1 MVPAMEMVRW
11 GGYTGEESRK
21 SILNVLWFQEG
32 LCEGSSGIE
41 IRAAQDVEG
50 DAERRSGLRMEL
62 VLKGPWKQDRKPN
75 WILMTPCSV

>member
-1 MVPAMEMVRW
+1 MEMARW

-32 LCEGSSGIE
+32 LCEGGSGIE

-50 DAERRSGLRMEL
+50 EAGRRSGFSIQN
-62 VLKGPWKQDRKPN
+62 G
-75 WILMTPCSV
+75 TGT